1 MAHQHGLKSLDG
13 HDLDQAQRKAEK
25 YRDLNQP
32 DETDSICRDVLAV
45 EPRHQAALRSLGL
58 SLTDRYDGDGLQLHR
73 EALGVFERLESRYE
87 RVYYTGIAWERYGKS
102 QLAQGIG
109 PGAHHSFHRALDLFE
124 EAEQLASEKDPDP
137 ILRWNRVI
145 RELTT
150 HPLLVAE
157 EARAPDAEMDFGDG
171 PPR

>member
-1 MAHQHGLKSLDG
+1 MAHSHELKSLNG

-32 DETDSICRDVLAV
+32 DETDSICRDILAV
-45 EPRHQAALRSLGL
+45 NPQHQAALRSLGL
-58 SLTDRYDGDGLQLHR
+58 SLTDRYDGDGMQLHR
-73 EALGVFERLESRYE
+73 EALAVFGKLESAYE
-87 RVYYTGIAWERYGKS
+87 RTYYAGIAWERYGKS

-109 PGAHHSFHRALDLFE
+109 PGAHHAFHRALHLFE
-124 EAEQLASEKDPDP
+124 EAEDLTEKENPDP
-137 ILRWNRVI
+137 ILRWNRVV

-150 HPLLVAE
+150 HPLLRFE
-157 EARAPDAEMDFGDG
+157 EERSPESEMDFGDG